1 VKRSAPAAIPALR
14 SKPVLVI
21 ASGNPHKVAEIT
33 AMLAMV
39 DVDVRQQPE
48 GLEIEETGTTYL
60 ANARLKAEAV
70 ASLTGEWTLA
80 DDSGVEVDA
89 LGGRPGIYSARYA
102 GSDPEKIQRLL
113 GELGDCPYRGARFI
127 SAMALADP
135 AGHTVLE
142 AEGICYGTILLEP
155 QGDGPG
161 YDPIFHVREAASTYA
176 EMSPHLKNRLGS
188 RGKAARAMA
197 PCLKQLLGIG

>member
-1 VKRSAPAAIPALR
+1 MKRNFPTGIHAHQFR
-14 SKPVLVI
+14 PVLVI
-21 ASGNPHKVAEIT
+21 ASGNPIKVAEIA
-33 AMLAMV
+33 AMLAVV
-39 DVDVRQQPE
+39 DLHVRQQPE

-102 GSDPEKIQRLL
+102 GGDQEKIQRLL

-142 AEGICYGTILLEP
+142 AEGICYGTILMGP
-155 QGDGPG
+155 QGNGHG
-161 YDPIFHVREAASTYA
+161 YDSIFHVREASSTYA
-176 EMSPHLKNRLGS
+176 EMSPHMRNRVGS

-197 PCLKQLLGIG
+197 PGLRQLLGIS